1 MSVPVTM
8 PVSATF
14 VAAILV
20 GPSFVRTV
28 TRLVFSRFY
37 KVHRP
42 VAGVVLMAMFG
53 PFFRVTGRYMQ
64 IYGFYPNVR
73 RLRGYDHRLRID
85 NRWRGRITESHLPIG
100 TRGDFTTD

>member
-1 MSVPVTM
+1 MSVPM
-8 PVSATF
+8 PASAAF
-14 VAAILV
+14 VAAIFV
-20 GPSFVRTV
+20 GPSFV
-28 TRLVFSRFY
+28 RLVFSRFY

-42 VAGVVLMAMFG
+42 VTGVVLMAMFG
-53 PFFRVTGRYMQ
+53 PFFRVTGWYMQ

-85 NRWRGRITESHLPIG
+85 DRWRGRIAESHLPIG